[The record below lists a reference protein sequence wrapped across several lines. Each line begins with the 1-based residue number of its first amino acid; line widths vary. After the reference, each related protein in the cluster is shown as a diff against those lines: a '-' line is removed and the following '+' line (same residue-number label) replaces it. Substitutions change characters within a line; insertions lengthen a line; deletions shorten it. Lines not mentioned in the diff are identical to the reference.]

1 MTGVADGKKTPL
13 LAIGEAKWGEVM
25 GAAHVERL
33 RLINSLI
40 SAAGRY
46 DTAQT
51 KLMCFSGAGFTRG
64 LRDLAASDNSIL
76 LVDAGELYGVK

>member
-1 MTGVADGKKTPL
+1 VTGVADGKKTPL

-25 GAAHVERL
+25 GAAHIERL

-46 DTAQT
+46 DTA
-51 KLMCFSGAGFTRG
+51 RG
-64 LRDLAASDNSIL
+64 KCVTSR
-76 LVDAGELYGVK
+76 